1 MPTAGS
7 KKKKVLIVSFNFPPT
22 NSVGAMRVGKFA
34 KYLPEFGWEP
44 VVLTVNKARSTPQTL
59 PLEIAE
65 AKVVRTPYHDLIT
78 PLQRKQPNYSIFTA
92 YIVVPLWKRVIDSW
106 RKPLRIIQ
114 ELPLVRVLLS
124 PSIGW
129 YPQAVKKGLE
139 VIGHS
144 DIKLIFS
151 SSPPPT
157 SHLIA
162 SRLQRKTG
170 LPWVAEFRDLWSLNQ
185 YRNRTEPFHFMEKQW
200 EKRVLK
206 RSRLLITV
214 SAPLAEQLEKLH
226 SKKTLV
232 ITNGFDAADYEAG
245 IPLTSKF
252 TITYTGNI
260 YPGKRDPTLLF
271 EAISKLHQEG
281 RVTPD
286 NFELRF
292 FGQSLANTPSLIQNY
307 YLGEIAKIYGFI
319 PFEESIRRQQESTVL
334 LSLGWNDPREQGVYT
349 GKIFTYLGAGR
360 PIMAL
365 GLKGDVVGQL
375 LNETGTGVMM
385 DTSEKIKAVLSKWLE
400 EFGQSGSITSYYNP
414 NGEAIQRYTRKK
426 QGEQLAGAFEQA
438 LKA

>member
-1 MPTAGS
+1 MPTAES
-7 KKKKVLIVSFNFPPT
+7 KKKKVLMVSFNFPPT
-22 NSVGAMRVGKFA
+22 NSIGAVRVGKFA

-44 VVLTVNKARSTPQTL
+44 IVLTADRAKGQPQTL

-78 PLQRKQPNYSIFTA
+78 PLQKKQPNYSISTV
-92 YIVVPLWKRVIDSW
+92 YTVVPLWKRVIDSW

-114 ELPLVRVLLS
+114 GLPLVRVLLS
-124 PSIGW
+124 SSIGW

-139 VIGHS
+139 VIGQS
-144 DIKLIFS
+144 DIELIFS

-162 SRLQRKTG
+162 SRLQRKTR

-185 YRNRTEPFHFMEKQW
+185 YVSRTEPFHFMEKQW

-206 RSRLLITV
+206 GSRLLITV
-214 SAPLAEQLEKLH
+214 SVPLAEQLEKLH

-232 ITNGFDAADYEAG
+232 VTNGFDEADYAAG
-245 IPLTSKF
+245 VLLTSKF

-271 EAISKLHQEG
+271 QAISKLHQEG
-281 RVTPD
+281 KVTPD
-286 NFELRF
+286 NFEIRF
-292 FGQSLANTPSLIQNY
+292 FGQSLANVPSLIQNY
-307 YLGEIAKIYGFI
+307 HLGEIAKIYGFV
-319 PFEESIRRQQESTVL
+319 PFKESIRRQQESTVL
-334 LSLGWNDPREQGVYT
+334 LLLGWNDPRERGIYT

-365 GLKGDVVGQL
+365 ELKGDVVEQL
-375 LNETGTGVMM
+375 LKETGTGVMM
-385 DTSEKIKAVLSKWLE
+385 DNSEEIKAMLSKWLE
-400 EFGQSGSITSYYNP
+400 EFWQFGHITSYYNP
-414 NGEAIQRYTRKK
+414 NEEVIRRYTRRN
-426 QGEQLAGAFEQA
+426 QARQLASTFEQA
-438 LKA
+438 LRA